1 MSALDGTWDIT
12 ASHGTSTLG
21 LLLQGYA
28 ALSQVRAV
36 IQSPNFGKGFF
47 AQGNSGPPGNGFAGG
62 VATCTSGVPVFS
74 PHSAISQDCVDAMT
88 VQLQHQSKMVQDDF
102 QANLQGHLVQPA
114 GG

>member
-74 PHSAISQDCVDAMT
+74 RTARSRRTASMR
-88 VQLQHQSKMVQDDF
+88 
-102 QANLQGHLVQPA
+102 
-114 GG
+114 